1 MLVAKRKAEVD
12 KTQLLSSKRPC
23 AESSRATNVVV
34 KSQTELYTN
43 FLDSKVLL
51 AWLPAIA
58 LGLPTAT
65 EKDSATAASQGQQ
78 HVPGIQTAAKLHFPT
93 QFCTKHPKLLK
104 VFRQLI
110 AKQSSRW
117 TETSIAEPN
126 CTVIS
131 CLKECQAFL
140 RKVRTFPQAAGV
152 HASFLPESSQMAV
165 QKLSRYGRPPSMTP
179 RGRPA
184 LPKSGVA
191 SSAASS
197 ARPSWVRRPAIAQG
211 EVARTN

>member
-12 KTQLLSSKRPC
+12 KRQLLSSKRPC
-23 AESSRATNVVV
+23 AENSRATNVVV
-34 KSQTELYTN
+34 KSHTELYTTS
-43 FLDSKVLL
+43 LDSKALL

-93 QFCTKHPKLLK
+93 EFCRKHPKLLK

-117 TETSIAEPN
+117 TETSTAQPN

-131 CLKECQAFL
+131 SLKECQAFL

-152 HASFLPESSQMAV
+152 HASFLHQSSQMAV
-165 QKLSRYGRPPSMTP
+165 KKLSRYGRQLSRKP

-184 LPKSGVA
+184 IPKGE
-191 SSAASS
+191 AASS

-211 EVARTN
+211 EVASTK